1 MHDMIKCPI
10 TSNMGT
16 THFYIEMTCYHLG
29 TFEDFRDFLL
39 IFFVL
44 LYEGFN
50 TIVALLYQ
58 SVKKKFTN
66 TTRGPMFPSQI
77 GGLHFLLLFFSLL
90 SFLISISM
98 DMKICNNNINKNNNG
113 KNHYHHHHLCQNLEL
128 EPNGVLSMV
137 GRMGKPTFSSS
148 SSYSLSSSCC
158 IATSTT
164 ITIGRKR
171 RATRT

>member
-1 MHDMIKCPI
+1 MGMQSSHIDTKCSWISIFRGVEFHKNVDMHDMIKCPI

-66 TTRGPMFPSQI
+66 TTRGPMFPS
-77 GGLHFLLLFFSLL
+77 
-90 SFLISISM
+90 
-98 DMKICNNNINKNNNG
+98 
-113 KNHYHHHHLCQNLEL
+113 
-128 EPNGVLSMV
+128 
-137 GRMGKPTFSSS
+137 
-148 SSYSLSSSCC
+148 
-158 IATSTT
+158 
-164 ITIGRKR
+164 
-171 RATRT
+171 